1 MKSFPEG
8 FSHMRNKQFLH
19 FFLDNLKIKTP
30 QKLKGKKDLRI
41 YIFLLLIAT
50 KIWSVKKKGKNKLE

>member
-19 FFLDNLKIKTP
+19 FFLKIDQQNTP
-30 QKLKGKKDLRI
+30 KVKRKKRSED
-41 YIFLLLIAT
+41 LLLIAT
-50 KIWSVKKKGKNKLE
+50 KIWSLKKGKK

>member
-19 FFLDNLKIKTP
+19 FFLDNLKIDQQNTP
-30 QKLKGKKDLRI
+30 NVKR
-41 YIFLLLIAT
+41 
-50 KIWSVKKKGKNKLE
+50 KKKI